1 MTTAGGQASAEYAGL
16 LGLAAL
22 LGATLALVAAP
33 PLLGAV
39 RDALAAA
46 LSRGGSAPAPLSVSA
61 ADVADVESAL
71 LPSDDAQTP
80 DAALVRLGRRH
91 GVAQA
96 AEAAEQLLL
105 GAARATTPWLGGR
118 RRYRAWMHRD
128 DGPYKPVEG
137 STRDLD
143 VEQPAGPPVVE
154 WITVAAQHRALA
166 AALAHHANPVGIAL
180 DIVSLIPTAGVAS
193 VLRRIG
199 ARPFE
204 QIAVTRARDAVD
216 KARITADAIELF
228 ESDDGDL
235 PPGMRAGDVV
245 VAWPVHRTAWR
256 DGRPDPAPRIDSN
269 GFGSVRLIQD
279 YVHLVF
285 LRPAA
290 GGLAVIAQGFG
301 T

>member
-1 MTTAGGQASAEYAGL
+1 M
-16 LGLAAL
+16 
-22 LGATLALVAAP
+22 
-33 PLLGAV
+33 
-39 RDALAAA
+39 
-46 LSRGGSAPAPLSVSA
+46 SRGASTPAPVSVSA

-71 LPSDDAQTP
+71 LPGGDAQTP
-80 DAALVRLGRRH
+80 DAALVGLGRRH

-96 AEAAEQLLL
+96 AEVAEQLLL
-105 GAARATTPWLGGR
+105 GAARATTPWLGAG

-128 DGPYKPVEG
+128 DGPYKSVDAATG
-137 STRDLD
+137 DLD
-143 VEQPAGPPVVE
+143 VEQPTGPPVVQ
-154 WITVAAQHRALA
+154 WVTVAAQHRAVA

-193 VLRRIG
+193 VLRRLG

-204 QIAVTRARDAVD
+204 QLAVIRARDALD
-216 KARITADAIELF
+216 KARITADAIELV

-235 PPGMRAGDVV
+235 PPGMRTGDVV
-245 VAWPVHRTAWR
+245 VAWPVHRTAVR
-256 DGRPDPAPRIDSN
+256 DGRIDPAPRIDSD

-285 LRPAA
+285 LRATA

>member
-1 MTTAGGQASAEYAGL
+1 VTAIGGQASAEYAGL

-22 LGATLALVAAP
+22 LGAMLALVAAP

-46 LSRGGSAPAPLSVSA
+46 LARSASVPAPVSVSA

-71 LPSDDAQTP
+71 LPSEDAQTP
-80 DAALVRLGRRH
+80 DAALVRLRRRH
-91 GVAQA
+91 GIAQA
-96 AEAAEQLLL
+96 AEVAEQLLF
-105 GAARATTPWLGGR
+105 GAARATTPWVGAG

-128 DGPYKPVEG
+128 DGPYKSVEG
-137 STRDLD
+137 TTGDLD
-143 VEQPAGPPVVE
+143 VERPTGPPVVQ
-154 WITVAAQHRALA
+154 WITIAAQHRAVA
-166 AALAHHANPVGIAL
+166 GALAHHANPVGIAL
-180 DIVSLIPTAGVAS
+180 DVLALIPTAGVTG

-204 QIAVTRARDAVD
+204 QLAVTRAREAIDD
-216 KARITADAIELF
+216 ARITADAIELF

-256 DGRPDPAPRIDSN
+256 DGLIDPAPRIDSN
-269 GFGSVRLIQD
+269 GFGSVRLVQD

-285 LRPAA
+285 LRPKA